1 MFFNKKRFIEAN
13 HKIGAAEKTMQQS
26 LAKAFFLHSMH
37 DNKRTNDFGV
47 DDFEAYINR
56 ALCECPNYGLVVD
69 SLK

>member
-1 MFFNKKRFIEAN
+1 
-13 HKIGAAEKTMQQS
+13 MQQS

-47 DDFEAYINR
+47 EDFEAYINR